1 MFGKTHRR
9 LCAVV
14 LSLWDLESSRV
25 LMEVKRTKLG
35 KLQHPGYVFCWL
47 YETVLGTK
55 MVMTIKTNKKTLGV
69 KGSDSIHCML
79 AV

>member
-35 KLQHPGYVFCWL
+35 ELQHQAMYFAGYTKL
-47 YETVLGTK
+47 YLVPK
-55 MVMTIKTNKKTLGV
+55 W
-69 KGSDSIHCML
+69 
-79 AV
+79 

>member
-25 LMEVKRTKLG
+25 LMEVIRSKLG
-35 KLQHPGYVFCWL
+35 ELQHSGYVFCCYRKL
-47 YETVLGTK
+47 YLVSK
-55 MVMTIKTNKKTLGV
+55 R
-69 KGSDSIHCML
+69 
-79 AV
+79 